1 MENNNSNDILN
12 NKNEIKIG
20 PDGRFICDKYP
31 EKEYKLV
38 KVNFATG
45 DQFTKIAFLRSK
57 DGTGTVTPEQ
67 VKEFYDEAEKE
78 SKEWWKNHPGEPVT
92 IKIVEGEDG
101 KQKQVIKVVPKND
114 LICPSNFRV
123 RIYDQNGKQIVGE
136 KNIRREIERRRAQWE
151 QWKKEEKLEVSDHQI
166 HHTDDGNTFSIR
178 TTLPPVKNL
187 HPNEINDETKWVP
200 LAGLEGKKIESG
212 GGSQQKSS
220 QESQQTG
227 ENKIS
232 EESSKEENVE
242 NASIIGKIKKNINE
256 WNVKKLDFILSNG
269 TKGNQDCLVHN
280 SAKVNI
286 SELGTLIYPV
296 EIFTEGERKELSG
309 VLNNSSLLAD
319 FISSGKVGQLGLN
332 KNNYRNI
339 SLSNSS
345 TYDNNARQTDKGKNT
360 LIVFGVVFVLLAAGL
375 VIVKSRFSKNK
386 KISNKK
392 K

>member
-1 MENNNSNDILN
+1 
-12 NKNEIKIG
+12 
-20 PDGRFICDKYP
+20 
-31 EKEYKLV
+31 
-38 KVNFATG
+38 
-45 DQFTKIAFLRSK
+45 
-57 DGTGTVTPEQ
+57 
-67 VKEFYDEAEKE
+67 
-78 SKEWWKNHPGEPVT
+78 
-92 IKIVEGEDG
+92 
-101 KQKQVIKVVPKND
+101 
-114 LICPSNFRV
+114 
-123 RIYDQNGKQIVGE
+123 
-136 KNIRREIERRRAQWE
+136 
-151 QWKKEEKLEVSDHQI
+151 
-166 HHTDDGNTFSIR
+166 
-178 TTLPPVKNL
+178 
-187 HPNEINDETKWVP
+187 
-200 LAGLEGKKIESG
+200 
-212 GGSQQKSS
+212 
-220 QESQQTG
+220 
-227 ENKIS
+227 
-232 EESSKEENVE
+232 
-242 NASIIGKIKKNINE
+242 
-256 WNVKKLDFILSNG
+256 LSNG